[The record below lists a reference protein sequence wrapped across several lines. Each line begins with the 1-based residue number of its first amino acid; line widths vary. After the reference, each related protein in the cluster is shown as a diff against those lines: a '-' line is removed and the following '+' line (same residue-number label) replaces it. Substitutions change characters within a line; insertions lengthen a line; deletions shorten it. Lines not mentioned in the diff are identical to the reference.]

1 MSNFKRTVAGVPLA
15 VAVTTGLGLLMAGLI
30 KVEYNALS
38 EKPEQLSFIINE
50 EPVDFEFVRKTELPE
65 LRDVD
70 VPPPPPIIET
80 TAPRLPPV
88 DTATLVTTPPVPPM
102 PDVNWTKASFTVS
115 DKDAT
120 PVRRTPP
127 RMPRKFAEGNNSGH
141 CKVRFDVSPQGS
153 PFNVTI
159 TYCSNPVLQKPT
171 VQSVLKWKFT
181 PKKMGGEV
189 VAMHGV
195 ENKVSYYLLDEN
207 GRRLPE
213 L

>member
-1 MSNFKRTVAGVPLA
+1 MNNLKRTIAGVPAA
-15 VAVTTGLGLLMAGLI
+15 VAVTAGLGLVMAGLI
-30 KVEYNALS
+30 KVEYIALS

-50 EPVDFEFVRKTELPE
+50 EPPDIIVLPNTERPE
-65 LRDVD
+65 QRDVQ
-70 VPPPPPIIET
+70 VPPPPPVIA
-80 TAPRLPPV
+80 TAPSDLPKIDWVELDVKPPP
-88 DTATLVTTPPVPPM
+88 LPTPEVK
-102 PDVNWTKASFTVS
+102 WSKAAFTVS
-115 DKDAT
+115 DRDAI
-120 PVRRTPP
+120 PIRRIPP
-127 RMPRKFAEGNNSGH
+127 RMPRIFAEGNHSGH

-159 TYCSNPVLQKPT
+159 IYCSDPILETPT
-171 VQSVLKWKFT
+171 IKSVLKWKFT